1 MRYSIASMETR
12 YTLDTIQNSRKKVPR
27 VTDLSILN
35 RCVEKPGRSGMC
47 EWRLMM
53 FLGFLAPANLPHRG
67 HETRDNISNNVLYR
81 DMCFHRVH
89 GRNARLSRNRLTASR
104 ATVYSEFNDAVL
116 FSSRPLR
123 ECDMFELRIDKMVDC
138 WIGSLEIGLST
149 CLLLSNQQSLK
160 LLPIFFLMVHIGI

>member
-1 MRYSIASMETR
+1 MYQ
-12 YTLDTIQNSRKKVPR
+12 IQHNLTV
-27 VTDLSILN
+27 VNDFEHCL
-35 RCVEKPGRSGMC
+35 RCKPGLI
-47 EWRLMM
+47 E
-53 FLGFLAPANLPHRG
+53 AVII
-67 HETRDNISNNVLYR
+67 TINVLYR

-138 WIGSLEIGLST
+138 WIGSIEIGSSKSLFVFAHISHNSVL
-149 CLLLSNQQSLK
+149 CILKISLL
-160 LLPIFFLMVHIGI
+160 